1 MALFDPWQI
10 GGAGGILGNSAGNY
24 SPEDLQMLLAAY
36 AQQQQPTIAN
46 HARPNGSG
54 LLSEMDQ
61 DSIDSLIGGYP
72 NNPSASG
79 VNRARLARAPDAPY
93 SEPYGDPNAPMNYQP
108 LVPGAGIGPDFT
120 RATIPLDPFP
130 RGAPQIADYSPQPI
144 IDGRYMPSGAEPSAV
159 WGSPPTDSPQ
169 PPDGYRSLT
178 RPGSPF
184 RAVEDAIRAK
194 FGQGSGAPGIDP
206 TDMPPRTDQAAPGPP
221 PASAIGLPDLKPPA
235 YIKSLPEI
243 WGQRWEQAGDAPVEP
258 QIMREANERA
268 QQIRQQQPYLP
279 PASAMAPPPQGA
291 VSSDLSP
298 FATRSERQAS
308 ARGTDLESGL
318 PIQPDRFGAGMYGF
332 ANANGPLQAIAQ
344 MIGGLKTGQRQDAQG
359 IALRS
364 QNQIYEA
371 MMTLPGMTKEKAR
384 ILATNPKAFEKFNE
398 TLFGEKKPAGYYEF
412 NGIKIPFTM
421 DQQSGGIQFLMP
433 GGAANA
439 GAPATLEKIIEWG
452 QAKEAAGAA
461 TKATATKQGEVIG
474 TNLVALPAAMSS
486 IEQGIKTLDTLASHP
501 GRPDATGAMAVLPGV
516 PNTRQRAFIKLHD
529 QVKGQS
535 FLAAYQTLKGGGAIT
550 KEEGEKATDAINRL
564 DRAMTKED
572 YNEAIKDLRD
582 VMLTAHANTQRSAGL
597 KPVPYSPG
605 KAESGG
611 WHSYG
616 SGKIRQIGN

>member
-93 SEPYGDPNAPMNYQP
+93 SEPYGDPNAPMKYQP

-130 RGAPQIADYSPQPI
+130 RGAPQIADYSPRPI

-159 WGSPPTDSPQ
+159 WGSP
-169 PPDGYRSLT
+169 
-178 RPGSPF
+178 
-184 RAVEDAIRAK
+184 
-194 FGQGSGAPGIDP
+194 PGIDP

-298 FATRSERQAS
+298 FA
-308 ARGTDLESGL
+308 RGTDLASGL

-371 MMTLPGMTKEKAR
+371 MMTLPGMTNEKAR

-439 GAPATLEKIIEWG
+439 GAPATLDKIIEWG

-474 TNLVALPAAMSS
+474 TNLGALPAAMSS

-582 VMLTAHANTQRSAGL
+582 VMLSAHANTQRSAGL

>member
-24 SPEDLQMLLAAY
+24 SSEDLQMLLAAY

-130 RGAPQIADYSPQPI
+130 RGAPQIADYSPRPI
-144 IDGRYMPSGAEPSAV
+144 IDGRYMPSGAEPSAG
-159 WGSPPTDSPQ
+159 WYEQWDRR
-169 PPDGYRSLT
+169 PD
-178 RPGSPF
+178 
-184 RAVEDAIRAK
+184 
-194 FGQGSGAPGIDP
+194 Q

-298 FATRSERQAS
+298 FA
-308 ARGTDLESGL
+308 RGTDLASGL

-439 GAPATLEKIIEWG
+439 GAPATLDKIIEWG

-474 TNLVALPAAMSS
+474 TNRAALPATMAS
-486 IEQGIKTLDTLASHP
+486 IENNLKTLDQLENHP
-501 GRPDATGAMAVLPGV
+501 GRPDATGALALAPGI
-516 PNTRQRAFIKLHD
+516 PNTRQIGFIKLHD
-529 QVKGQS
+529 QVKAQS
-535 FLAAYQTLKGGGAIT
+535 FLTAYATLKGAGAIT
-550 KEEGEKATDAINRL
+550 VEEGIKATAAIDRI
-564 DRAMTKED
+564 DRAMSKAD
-572 YNEAIKDLRD
+572 YNDAVKDLRD
-582 VMLTAHANTQRSAGL
+582 VLLSAHANAQRMAGQEA
-597 KPVPYSPG
+597 VPYKPG
-605 KAESGG
+605 KAEAGG
-611 WHSYG
+611 WHTYG
-616 SGKIRQIGN
+616 AGKIKQIGN